1 MKIERC
7 KGQNLISEDM
17 INDNG
22 QSLDSTLSL
31 IDLVYI
37 FLFYCLR

>member
-1 MKIERC
+1 MKIERY

-17 INDNG
+17 IYDND

-31 IDLVYI
+31 IYLVYI
-37 FLFYCLR
+37 FPFYCLR

>member
-17 INDNG
+17 ISGND
-22 QSLDSTLSL
+22 QSLDSTLS
-31 IDLVYI
+31 INDLVYI
-37 FLFYCLR
+37 FPFYCLR

>member
-7 KGQNLISEDM
+7 KGQNLTSEDM
-17 INDNG
+17 IYGNG
-22 QSLDSTLSL
+22 HSLDSTLSL